1 MSGMQA
7 FDIDPDILLSA
18 YAIGVFPM
26 SEDAED
32 DEVFWVEPHKRGV
45 LPLDSFHVPHSLAKT
60 IRQGRF
66 ELRIDS
72 DFEGVI
78 TGCAEAKSGREST
91 WINGP
96 IRRACR
102 KLFQRGNCHTVETW
116 SNGELVGGL
125 YGITLGGAFF
135 GESMFSR
142 ETDAS
147 KVALVHLVT
156 RLRERGFVLLD
167 TQFLTKHL
175 AQFGVTEVAKGKY
188 LKLLKAALG
197 VDASFY
203 P

>member
-1 MSGMQA
+1 MSGMPA

-26 SEDAED
+26 SDDAGD

-45 LPLDSFHVPHSLAKT
+45 LPLDSFHVSHSLAKT

-66 ELRIDS
+66 ELRFNS
-72 DFEGVI
+72 DFDGVI
-78 TGCAEAKSGREST
+78 TGCAESKSGREST

-102 KLFQRGNCHTVETW
+102 ILFERGQCHTVETW
-116 SNGELVGGL
+116 SGGQLAGGL
-125 YGITLGGAFF
+125 YGVTLGGAFF

-142 ETDAS
+142 QTDAS
-147 KVALVHLVT
+147 KVALVKLVQ

-167 TQFLTKHL
+167 TQFMTKHL
-175 AQFGVTEVAKGKY
+175 SQFGVIEVSKAKY
-188 LKLLKAALG
+188 MKLLSAALD
-197 VDASFY
+197 VKASFH

>member
-1 MSGMQA
+1 MSGMPA

-26 SEDAED
+26 SEDAGD

-66 ELRIDS
+66 EVRFDS
-72 DFEGVI
+72 DFDAVI
-78 TGCAEAKSGREST
+78 AGCAESKSGREST

-96 IRRACR
+96 ISRACR
-102 KLFQRGNCHTVETW
+102 KLFERGQCHTVETW
-116 SNGELVGGL
+116 AGGQLAGGL
-125 YGITLGGAFF
+125 YGVTLGGAFF

-142 ETDAS
+142 QTDAS
-147 KVALVHLVT
+147 KVALVHLVE
-156 RLRERGFVLLD
+156 RLRERGFMLLD
-167 TQFLTKHL
+167 TQFMTKHL
-175 AQFGVTEVAKGKY
+175 SQFGVIEVSKSKY
-188 LKLLKAALG
+188 MKLLTSAL
-197 VDASFY
+197 DRKASFH

>member
-1 MSGMQA
+1 MSGMPA

-26 SEDAED
+26 SDDAGD

-60 IRQGRF
+60 VRQGRF
-66 ELRIDS
+66 EVRFNS
-72 DFEGVI
+72 DFDGVI
-78 TGCAEAKSGREST
+78 TGCAESKSGREST

-102 KLFQRGNCHTVETW
+102 KLFERGQCHTVETW
-116 SNGELVGGL
+116 AQGQLAGGL
-125 YGITLGGAFF
+125 YGVTLGGAFF

-142 ETDAS
+142 QTDAS
-147 KVALVHLVT
+147 KVALVSLVQ

-167 TQFLTKHL
+167 TQFMTKHL
-175 AQFGVTEVAKGKY
+175 AQFGVVEVSKAKY
-188 LKLLKAALG
+188 MKLLGAALD
-197 VDASFY
+197 VKASFH

>member
-1 MSGMQA
+1 MSGMPA

-26 SEDAED
+26 SDDAGD

-45 LPLDSFHVPHSLAKT
+45 LPLDSFHVSHSLAKT

-66 ELRIDS
+66 ELRFNS
-72 DFEGVI
+72 DFDGVI
-78 TGCAEAKSGREST
+78 TGCAESKSGREST

-102 KLFQRGNCHTVETW
+102 ILFERGQCHTVETW
-116 SNGELVGGL
+116 SGGQLVGGL
-125 YGITLGGAFF
+125 YGVTLGGAFF

-142 ETDAS
+142 QTDAS
-147 KVALVHLVT
+147 KVALVKLVQ

-167 TQFLTKHL
+167 TQFMTKHL
-175 AQFGVTEVAKGKY
+175 SQFGVIEVSKAKY
-188 LKLLKAALG
+188 MKLLSAALD
-197 VDASFY
+197 VKASFH